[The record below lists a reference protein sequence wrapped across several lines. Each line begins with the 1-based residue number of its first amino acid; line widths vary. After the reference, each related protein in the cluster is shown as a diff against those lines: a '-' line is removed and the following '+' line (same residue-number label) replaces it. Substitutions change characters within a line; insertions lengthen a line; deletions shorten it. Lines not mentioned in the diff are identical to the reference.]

1 MHVFYT
7 APLIAYGLGFV
18 CLAFLPRWRWLAFGT
33 LAAFPFCLWL
43 FRDLSQA
50 DGPSAAIAVFIAAA
64 LALGFASGF
73 IARTII
79 IGARWS
85 GRIVPRTVTLLAT
98 LILVP
103 TLAYGL
109 SLWRTS
115 VQKARW
121 EPPSSECTSSL
132 HAATLGTMRLALPL
146 APVIAI
152 GQGEEYA
159 PTYRFDINEQ
169 ARQFCRSRPPR
180 RLR

>member
-73 IARTII
+73 I
-79 IGARWS
+79 
-85 GRIVPRTVTLLAT
+85 
-98 LILVP
+98 
-103 TLAYGL
+103 
-109 SLWRTS
+109 
-115 VQKARW
+115 
-121 EPPSSECTSSL
+121 
-132 HAATLGTMRLALPL
+132 
-146 APVIAI
+146 
-152 GQGEEYA
+152 
-159 PTYRFDINEQ
+159 
-169 ARQFCRSRPPR
+169 
-180 RLR
+180 

>member
-1 MHVFYT
+1 M
-7 APLIAYGLGFV
+7 
-18 CLAFLPRWRWLAFGT
+18 PRI
-33 LAAFPFCLWL
+33 
-43 FRDLSQA
+43 
-50 DGPSAAIAVFIAAA
+50 PSA
-64 LALGFASGF
+64 LALACVRHPRGVPFLPVAVPGFVTGRRAERRDRGLHCGRPGSRLRFRLHSTNHHYWREMVRKDCSPDGDAS
-73 IARTII
+73 RNLDT
-79 IGARWS
+79 RS
-85 GRIVPRTVTLLAT
+85 H
-98 LILVP
+98 
-103 TLAYGL
+103 LAYGL